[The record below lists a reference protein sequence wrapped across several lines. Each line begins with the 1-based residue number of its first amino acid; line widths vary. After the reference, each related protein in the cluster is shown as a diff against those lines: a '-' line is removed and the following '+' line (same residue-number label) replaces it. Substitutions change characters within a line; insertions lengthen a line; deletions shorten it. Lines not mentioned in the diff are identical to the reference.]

1 MSMNRKKTISLILG
15 IFGLIIGIVM
25 IIAEVMDLVV
35 PKPLYLLFALVS
47 MTNAIVILMN
57 FKNKGERDTK

>member
-1 MSMNRKKTISLILG
+1 MNRKKTISLILG

>member
-1 MSMNRKKTISLILG
+1 MNRKKTISLILG

-35 PKPLYLLFALVS
+35 PKLLYLLFALVS